1 MFNIP
6 SMQQVVAWFG
16 WGDGI
21 GALTGVS
28 VILTVLVIIVPV
40 VVGILLSCLKQLEI
54 NMIAVLSLSLVRF
67 FMHYATFPG
76 IVIHELSH
84 LTFAIIT
91 GAEVRDVCFFEDE
104 NGRVGHVTTHSRGP
118 WFIVAI
124 QYTLIAIAP
133 VVVGL
138 TLGFLLLR
146 YIFAEQHSLVMNIIL
161 WYLVVCI
168 VNHSTMSKSDIE
180 GYFRGVWI
188 FIVPFFTLF
197 LMMGIYA

>member
-21 GALTGVS
+21 GALAGVS
-28 VILTVLVIIVPV
+28 AVLTILVIIVPV
-40 VVGILLSCLKQLEI
+40 VIGMLLSSLKRLEI
-54 NMIAVLSLSLVRF
+54 KMIAVFSHSLVRF
-67 FMHYATFPG
+67 FMHYVTFPG
-76 IVIHELSH
+76 IIIHELSH
-84 LTFAIIT
+84 FIFAVIT
-91 GAEVRDVCFFEDE
+91 GAEVRDISFFEDDD
-104 NGRVGHVTTHSRGP
+104 GRLGHVTTHARGP

-146 YIFAEQHSLVMNIIL
+146 YIFAEQHSLGMNIGL
-161 WYLVVCI
+161 WYLVVCLI
-168 VNHSTMSKSDIE
+168 NHSTMSKSDIE

-188 FIVPFFTLF
+188 FIVPLF
-197 LMMGIYA
+197 ALFWMLGLFA